1 MLFIDSVNLS
11 KDVVDTSETFTI
23 SVAVTEINDYPYFEF
38 PFSNESLTEN
48 LIEISEVVDVGCE
61 YMKVKCER

>member
-23 SVAVTEINDYPYFEF
+23 FVAVTEINDYPYFEF
-38 PFSNESLTEN
+38 PFNQ
-48 LIEISEVVDVGCE
+48 
-61 YMKVKCER
+61 

>member
-23 SVAVTEINDYPYFEF
+23 SVACGNR
-38 PFSNESLTEN
+38 NQ
-48 LIEISEVVDVGCE
+48 
-61 YMKVKCER
+61 

>member
-1 MLFIDSVNLS
+1 MLFIDSVTLS

-38 PFSNESLTEN
+38 PFSNESLIEN
-48 LIEISEVVDVGCE
+48 LIEISEV
-61 YMKVKCER
+61 